1 MHSFMLLATAA
12 AVILA
17 GTATSDAASRKKPH
31 ASADRSATVAA
42 KHKRHVTRPV
52 AGRPWNQPWQ
62 GNQGWPTSVND
73 GSFSYG
79 FGPGGSMR

>member
-17 GTATSDAASRKKPH
+17 GTATSDGASRKKPQ
-31 ASADRSATVAA
+31 ASADRSATVV

-79 FGPGGSMR
+79 IGPGGSFR

>member
-1 MHSFMLLATAA
+1 MHSFMVLATAA
-12 AVILA
+12 AVVLA

-42 KHKRHVTRPV
+42 KHKRPVTRPV
-52 AGRPWNQPWQ
+52 AGQPWNQPRRA
-62 GNQGWPTSVND
+62 NQGWPTSVND

-79 FGPGGSMR
+79 IGPGGSMR

>member
-1 MHSFMLLATAA
+1 MRSFMLLATAA

-17 GTATSDAASRKKPH
+17 GTATGDAAPRKKPH
-31 ASADRSATVAA
+31 ASADRPVAA

-52 AGRPWNQPWQ
+52 SNRPWNQPWQ
-62 GNQGWPTSVND
+62 ANQGWPTSVND

-79 FGPGGSMR
+79 IGPGGSMR